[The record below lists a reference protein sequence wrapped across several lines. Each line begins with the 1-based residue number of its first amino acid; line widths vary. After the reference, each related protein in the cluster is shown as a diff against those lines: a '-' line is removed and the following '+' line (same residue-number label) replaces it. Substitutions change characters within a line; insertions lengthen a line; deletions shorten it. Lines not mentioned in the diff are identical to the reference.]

1 MVGAE
6 HFLKIS
12 APQLLP
18 FGIDSAL
25 KMLNERITQLVNQSQ
40 RCLQN
45 SPGYTGSVNKCCEV
59 FLLVVS
65 NLSYTNTI
73 STTSTTISTMVPR
86 FTIWYYP
93 AIIYVDKSLVGR
105 TLVERDTAEF
115 GKHPVITSFLKNSIS
130 VRRAEVGA
138 VDCIVV

>member
-1 MVGAE
+1 M
-6 HFLKIS
+6 S
-12 APQLLP
+12 TT
-18 FGIDSAL
+18 STTSTT
-25 KMLNERITQLVNQSQ
+25 ITN
-40 RCLQN
+40 
-45 SPGYTGSVNKCCEV
+45 
-59 FLLVVS
+59 
-65 NLSYTNTI
+65 I
-73 STTSTTISTMVPR
+73 TTSTTISTMVPR

-138 VDCIVV
+138 MDSSVVQGSVV